1 MKLTEKLSRLAEVQ
15 QTLSDLSAEA
25 KMLES
30 EAVAEMAESSLS
42 ELKVNDYKFMLKAR
56 RPSRNM
62 EAQPCAEVLEL
73 RSAVQ
78 AERDEMADAN
88 KHELYKLQQT
98 VRLAELRQA
107 QLLTNDFIAEMQKKL
122 AEAELRGAKQSQGTA
137 GQVQYALQMQ
147 KVASK
152 AEHAEAS
159 KWIGRARDEHQ
170 SDCADVE
177 PLTFRQITTWLKN
190 TGLQLPGDEQKVNA
204 LWQMRRS
211 QHIDFW
217 QRRGKCFGEQVRPA
231 EQAE

>member
-15 QTLSDLSAEA
+15 QALSDLSAEA

-30 EAVAEMAESSLS
+30 EAVTEMTESMLS
-42 ELKVNDYKFMLKAR
+42 ELKVNDYRFVLKAR
-56 RPSRNM
+56 RQASV
-62 EAQPCAEVLEL
+62 AQPSAEVLEL

-98 VRLAELRQA
+98 VRMAELRRA
-107 QLLTNDFIAEMQKKL
+107 QLLTNDFIAQIQKKL
-122 AEAELRGAKQSQGTA
+122 AEAELRDAGQSRGTA
-137 GQVQYALQMQ
+137 VAQYALQMQ
-147 KVASK
+147 KIASK

-177 PLTFRQITTWLKN
+177 PLTFRQIATWLKN
-190 TGLQLPGDEQKVNA
+190 TGLQLPDDEQKVNA

-217 QRRGKCFGEQVRPA
+217 QRRGKCFGEQARPA